1 MTSYLVAW
9 SLKGSRTPER
19 RVCQQQHLTRSGE
32 AVAVQRYAEFSR
44 HSLTGFGEFMA
55 SETPSVM
62 RLCLHHMALLRRRP
76 HPGSPVRLTR
86 SLSSLRERRSR
97 GLLWKAFLGV
107 SVGVPV
113 VVGVQYTVSE
123 PRERRKMRIVIE
135 GFGRFCR
142 SLSVGLFISVDYWW
156 TTNVALRGLDENS
169 PSYLAGMASCHQR
182 AADYMVEGAVKN
194 GGIYIKLGQGLCSF
208 NHLLPPEYI
217 RTLQVLEDKA
227 LNRGYKE
234 VDALFQEDFNKTP
247 NQLFK
252 KFDYEPIAAAS
263 LAQVHKAELSDGTPV
278 AVKVQYIDLRDR
290 FDGDIRTLEILLD
303 IIKVMHPSFG
313 FRWVLKDLKGT
324 LAQELDFEHEAR
336 NSERCAEELKHFKF
350 IVVPKVYWEQ
360 TSKRVLTAEF
370 CEGCK
375 INNVE
380 EIKRQGLSLKDAAD
394 KLIRTFAEQI
404 FYTGFIHADPHPGN
418 VLVRRGPDAKA
429 ELVLLDHGLYEYLS
443 ERDRESLCKLWRS
456 IVLRDKQDMKE
467 YSSALGVK
475 QYFLFCEMLLQRP
488 INMRELG
495 LSNILSREETA
506 YMRDMAVHRF
516 ESIMQVLKAMPRPM
530 LLVFRNIN
538 TVRSINITLGTPV
551 DRYFVMAK
559 SAVRGW
565 GKIQAEKPGI
575 LPRLWVLRWIRMAWE
590 SLKFEVALRSE
601 IALISLTR
609 SYVNLLSYFGLLS
622 LDAEMYEYLR

>member
-1 MTSYLVAW
+1 
-9 SLKGSRTPER
+9 
-19 RVCQQQHLTRSGE
+19 
-32 AVAVQRYAEFSR
+32 
-44 HSLTGFGEFMA
+44 
-55 SETPSVM
+55 M